1 MKLLFVNNKSIEL
14 NASIETIKKLDYYFQ
29 DRTWKIKQYKEEIAK
44 IETLPEN
51 VKNALENITE
61 IQELS
66 LKKIELMEQ
75 MKHSILH
82 EYKINVRSFKF
93 RV

>member
-1 MKLLFVNNKSIEL
+1 MKLLFVNHKSIEL
-14 NASIETIKKLDYYFQ
+14 NAGIETIKKLDYYFQ
-29 DRTWKIKQYKEEIAK
+29 DRAWKIKQYKEEIAK

-61 IQELS
+61 VQELS

-82 EYKINVRSFKF
+82 EHKINMRGFNF

>member
-1 MKLLFVNNKSIEL
+1 MRLLFVNHKSIKL
-14 NASIETIKKLDYYFQ
+14 NTSIETIKKLDYCFQ

-44 IETLPEN
+44 IETLPES
-51 VKNALENITE
+51 VKKALDSMTE
-61 IQELS
+61 LQELS
-66 LKKIELMEQ
+66 LEKIKLMEQ

-82 EYKINVRSFKF
+82 EHKINVRSFKF

>member
-1 MKLLFVNNKSIEL
+1 MKLLFVNHKSIEL
-14 NASIETIKKLDYYFQ
+14 NTDIETIKKLDYCFQ
-29 DRTWKIKQYKEEIAK
+29 DRTWKTKQYKEEIAK

-51 VKNALENITE
+51 VKKALDSMTE
-61 IQELS
+61 LQELS

>member
-1 MKLLFVNNKSIEL
+1 MKLLFVNHKSIEL
-14 NASIETIKKLDYYFQ
+14 NTGIETIKKLDYYFQ
-29 DRTWKIKQYKEEIAK
+29 DRAWKIKQYKEEIAK
-44 IETLPEN
+44 IETLPES
-51 VKNALENITE
+51 VKKALENITE

-82 EYKINVRSFKF
+82 EHKINVRSFKF
-93 RV
+93 KV

>member
-1 MKLLFVNNKSIEL
+1 MKLLFVNHKSIEL
-14 NASIETIKKLDYYFQ
+14 NTSIETIKKLDYCFQ

-44 IETLPEN
+44 IETLPES
-51 VKNALENITE
+51 VKKALENITE
-61 IQELS
+61 LQELS
-66 LKKIELMEQ
+66 LEKIKLMEQ

-82 EYKINVRSFKF
+82 EHKINVRGFKF

>member
-1 MKLLFVNNKSIEL
+1 MKLLFINHKSIEL
-14 NASIETIKKLDYYFQ
+14 NTDIKTIKKLDYYFQ
-29 DRTWKIKQYKEEIAK
+29 DRAWKTKQYKEEIAK
-44 IETLPEN
+44 IENLPEN
-51 VKNALENITE
+51 VKKALDSMTE
-61 IQELS
+61 LQELS

-82 EYKINVRSFKF
+82 KHKINVRGFKF